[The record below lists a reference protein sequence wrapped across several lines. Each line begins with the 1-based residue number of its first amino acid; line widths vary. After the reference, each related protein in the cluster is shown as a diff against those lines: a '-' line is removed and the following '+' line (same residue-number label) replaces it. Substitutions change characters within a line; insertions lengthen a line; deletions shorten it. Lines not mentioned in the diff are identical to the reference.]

1 MTDLMRAVVIREF
14 GGPEKLELATIE
26 RPRPRPGEV
35 LIRVHAFGLNR
46 SEYHFRSGV
55 AESGVL
61 PRVPGIEATGIVEDA
76 PGTDFR
82 PGQQVV
88 TMMGGMGRSFDGGY
102 AEYVTV
108 PHAQVIPFRSALE
121 WSTLGTI
128 PEMLQT
134 AWGSLSTGVQANE
147 GHSILIRGGT
157 SSVGLAIAALA
168 VMRGMRVF
176 STTRNPDRFQH
187 LRDLGVEH
195 PLLENGEVAA
205 QVREIAPDGVDG
217 AVELV
222 GATTLR
228 DTLRAVRT
236 GGTACFTGMLADDWI
251 IPEFYPIAWLPNG
264 VRLTAYSGEAN
275 DLPQNVLQD
284 FIDAVERGDA
294 RVPIGHVYQMDEIA
308 QAHTD
313 MESGRYVGKLV
324 AVPWS
329 GSDLS

>member
-1 MTDLMRAVVIREF
+1 MSERMRAVVLREF
-14 GGPEKLELATIE
+14 GGPEKLQLETIK
-26 RPRPRPGEV
+26 RPKAHPGEV
-35 LIRVHAFGLNR
+35 LIRVQAFGLNR

-55 AESGVL
+55 AEAGEL
-61 PRVPGIEATGIVEDA
+61 PRVPGIEATGIVVDA
-76 PGTDFR
+76 PGSDFR
-82 PGQQVV
+82 PGQQVA

-108 PHAQVIPFRSALE
+108 PAAQVIPFRSNLDWSMLGAL
-121 WSTLGTI
+121 

-134 AWGSLSTGVQANE
+134 AWGSLSTGLQAKE
-147 GHSILIRGGT
+147 GDSILIRGGT

-168 VMRGMRVF
+168 IMRGIRVF
-176 STTRNPDRFQH
+176 STTRNPDRFHH
-187 LRDLGVEH
+187 LRDLGIEH
-195 PLLENGEVAA
+195 PLLENGAVAA
-205 QVREIAPDGVDG
+205 QICEIAPDGVDG

-275 DLPQNVLQD
+275 DLPPHVLQD

-294 RVPIGHVYQMDEIA
+294 RVPIGHVYRMDEIA

-324 AVPWS
+324 AVPWT
-329 GSDLS
+329 GSEL